1 MDGHVL
7 IGRNILI
14 ASGARPAAL
23 GFPGDEH
30 VITSEAF
37 MELETLP
44 ERIVMVGGGYIA
56 AEFSHIAAR
65 AGAKVTV
72 LQRGERMLP
81 QFDPDL
87 VGLVDGEVSRTR
99 E

>member
-1 MDGHVL
+1 LD
-7 IGRNILI
+7 
-14 ASGARPAAL
+14 
-23 GFPGDEH
+23 FPGAEH
-30 VITSEAF
+30 LTLSDAF
-37 MELETLP
+37 MELEVLP

-81 QFDPDL
+81 HFDPEL
-87 VGLVDGEVSRTR
+87 IGKSHES
-99 E
+99 